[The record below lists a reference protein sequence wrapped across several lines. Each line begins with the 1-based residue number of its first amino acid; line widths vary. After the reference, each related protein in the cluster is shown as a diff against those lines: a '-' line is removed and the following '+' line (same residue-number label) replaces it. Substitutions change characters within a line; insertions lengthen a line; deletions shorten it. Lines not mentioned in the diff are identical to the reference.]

1 MAAAPAAVA
10 VAAAAALLCTG
21 RPPPTGLLALSPP
34 GPPRPPACL
43 SPQESGAAKELL
55 TPIQRVWAI
64 MPLMHSEALGDQEQ
78 CVERF
83 RELAAECE
91 AEDPGGA
98 MAKMAGMNHKYAVAH
113 LDVVKQ
119 WGRFP
124 HRNAILG
131 RPSTPEEAAGLAAG
145 TIAKF

>member
-1 MAAAPAAVA
+1 MHSHHRAPDPSSR
-10 VAAAAALLCTG
+10 LRSLT
-21 RPPPTGLLALSPP
+21 
-34 GPPRPPACL
+34 
-43 SPQESGAAKELL
+43 QESGAAQELS
-55 TPIQRVWAI
+55 PIQQVWTI
-64 MPLMHSEALGDQEQ
+64 MPLMHSEALADQEQ
-78 CVERF
+78 CVARF
-83 RELAAECE
+83 KALAEECE
-91 AEDPGGA
+91 AQEPGGA

-131 RPSTPEEAAGLAAG
+131 RADTPEEAAGLAAG